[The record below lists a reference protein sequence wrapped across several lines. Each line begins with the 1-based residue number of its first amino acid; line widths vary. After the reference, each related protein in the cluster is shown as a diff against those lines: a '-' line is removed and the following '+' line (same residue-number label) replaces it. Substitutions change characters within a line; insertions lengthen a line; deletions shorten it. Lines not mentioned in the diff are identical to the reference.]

1 MKNSNRLNVGYI
13 LVLKKNDGNILSV
26 DKVDVPRPTKI
37 LKDLDAFE
45 NDKEYDIFT
54 VQKYVSKL
62 NLNRQEQY
70 DYCWPYEYN
79 NSYIQ
84 PAMVPINITKEDYD
98 KELQAIKNHV
108 RKEYEEKC
116 HFGNFKG
123 NYRSYI
129 AGLKKEMQDEILK
142 KQKAYAR
149 DIRNRYV
156 AEIRRYLYAKC
167 FFQVVPTV
175 RANSLMFSNEAIGW
189 YEPDFQI
196 ADGILISVRTNFCY
210 GSSAYFYVNLNYKG
224 INILPYSDIV
234 TYFWSNMMDSVRYTR
249 DYYPFRSNWKYVL
262 SFVKEVSNMITI
274 DRKRFEKEWI
284 MDELANMMEGLKTIN
299 DEIDKYYE
307 MQKKMQEQ
315 WKKKII
321 YGRAETI
328 CKYRN
333 IDNHTIK
340 RYNIY
345 KRETLFTIQVD
356 KLSAALSLLEELIVI
371 KNIYSPV
378 LKYMETIVLYN
389 EKLISAIDNCH
400 VEIAEK
406 VTGLKEQIIRLRERQ
421 DDIQTR
427 IHEIKMKISEF
438 LEVNYQGYQKISKE
452 NKDDIL
458 IKECKKNEEY
468 EEAVVALDSVTIEI
482 LRKQNEI
489 QDREFFDQHLMERR
503 GYIVKKI
510 KEIRAIQ

>member
-1 MKNSNRLNVGYI
+1 
-13 LVLKKNDGNILSV
+13 
-26 DKVDVPRPTKI
+26 
-37 LKDLDAFE
+37 
-45 NDKEYDIFT
+45 
-54 VQKYVSKL
+54 
-62 NLNRQEQY
+62 
-70 DYCWPYEYN
+70 
-79 NSYIQ
+79 
-84 PAMVPINITKEDYD
+84 
-98 KELQAIKNHV
+98 
-108 RKEYEEKC
+108 
-116 HFGNFKG
+116 
-123 NYRSYI
+123 
-129 AGLKKEMQDEILK
+129 
-142 KQKAYAR
+142 
-149 DIRNRYV
+149 
-156 AEIRRYLYAKC
+156 
-167 FFQVVPTV
+167 
-175 RANSLMFSNEAIGW
+175 MFSNEAIGW